1 MAGKGQQND
10 GGGNIEMV
18 WLIAVIL
25 VILLGWAV
33 WTYAKAAIVYPAFVV
48 DYAFIWIIEH
58 TKGLGKTG
66 TEVKNFIE
74 MFFDGRADAN
84 NPKHIN
90 WETFSYVRSVVGS
103 QVNWVITA
111 IIMALAIVIKYRMK
125 GEGFKSTFSL
135 AGGKGRGPSFAKFQA
150 ESWRVAT
157 YSANFDPDGKDAEI
171 GPPLTPPEWLRK
183 NGVRFEDNE
192 LDHDACKTAFTEQLG
207 RSWHGFDRAT
217 LYGKA
222 VLLMCA
228 LHYLKLE
235 QVYQGHNNDKPK
247 NISLHEREELSIAW
261 ASGKDGTAAMKAFIE
276 RHEKNP
282 KVRKVIDTI
291 GSKHAYENTVIY
303 AMLDRARAKGGVFKE
318 HDMAYIK
325 KLDRNMWYGMNN
337 CGRKRF
343 HTEGAGIMSHYFA
356 ERISNRA
363 LIEPYLDPACEGVE
377 NYLYE
382 EGIESIEAFF
392 TAADEDAY

>member
-1 MAGKGQQND
+1 MAGKQQNE
-10 GGGNIEMV
+10 GSGNIEMV
-18 WLIAVIL
+18 WFIALIL
-25 VILLGWAV
+25 VILLGWAT
-33 WTYAKAAIVYPAFVV
+33 WTYAKSAIVYPAFAVN
-48 DYAFIWIIEH
+48 YAFIWIIEH

-66 TEVKNFIE
+66 SEVKNFIE
-74 MFFDGRADAN
+74 MFFDGRADAS

-90 WETFSYVRSVVGS
+90 WETFSYVRNVVGS

-111 IIMALAIVIKYRMK
+111 AIMAMAMAIRYRMK
-125 GEGFKSTFSL
+125 GEGFKTTFSL
-135 AGGKGRGPSFAKFQA
+135 AGGKGRGPSFAKFQS
-150 ESWRVAT
+150 ETWRVAT
-157 YSANFDPDGKDAEI
+157 YSANFDPDDKDANI
-171 GPPLTPPEWLRK
+171 DPPMRPTDWLKK
-183 NGVRFEDNE
+183 NGIRFEDNE
-192 LDHDACKTAFTEQLG
+192 LDHDGCRAAFTEQLG
-207 RSWHGFDRAT
+207 KQWHGFDRAT
-217 LYGKA
+217 MYGKA

-228 LHYLKLE
+228 LHYLKQE
-235 QVYQGHNNDKPK
+235 KVFQGFNDGKPK
-247 NISLHEREELSIAW
+247 NVSLHEREELSIAW

-276 RHEKNP
+276 RYEKDP

-303 AMLDRARAKGGVFKE
+303 AVLDRSRAKGGVFKE

-356 ERISNRA
+356 ERISNRS
-363 LIEPYLDPACEGVE
+363 LIEPYLDPACEGIE

-382 EGIESIEAFF
+382 EGIESLEEYF

>member
-1 MAGKGQQND
+1 MAGKGQQGD
-10 GGGNIEMV
+10 GSGNIEMV
-18 WLIAVIL
+18 WFIAAVL
-25 VILLGWAV
+25 VILGAWCV
-33 WTYAKAAIVYPAFVV
+33 WTYAKSAIVYPGFAV
-48 DYAFIWIIEH
+48 DYAIIWIIEH
-58 TKGLGKTG
+58 TKGLGEGG
-66 TEVKNFIE
+66 TNIKNFIE
-74 MFFDGRADAN
+74 MFFDGRKQPD
-84 NPKHIN
+84 NPKDIN
-90 WETFSYVRSVVGS
+90 WETFAYVRKTVGQ
-103 QVNWVITA
+103 QVSWFIA
-111 IIMALAIVIKYRMK
+111 AAIVGMAIAIKYRMK
-125 GEGFKSTFSL
+125 GEGYKTPFSL
-135 AGGKGRGPSFAKFQA
+135 AGGKGKGPSFAKFQA
-150 ESWRVAT
+150 ENWRVAT
-157 YSANFDPDGKDAEI
+157 YSANFDPDDRDAEI
-171 GPPLTPPEWLRK
+171 GPPLTPPEWLKK
-183 NGVRFEDNE
+183 NAIRFEENE
-192 LDHDACKTAFTEQLG
+192 LDHDACRAVFTEQLG
-207 RSWHGFDRAT
+207 KQWHGFDRAT

-235 QVYQGHNNDKPK
+235 KVYPGFNGDKPK

-261 ASGKDGTAAMKAFIE
+261 ASGKDGTAAMKSFVE
-276 RHEKNP
+276 RHEKDP

-382 EGIESIEAFF
+382 EGIESLDLFF
-392 TAADEDAY
+392 TATDEHAY

>member
-10 GGGNIEMV
+10 GSGNIEMV

-25 VILLGWAV
+25 IALGAWLI
-33 WTYAKAAIVYPAFVV
+33 WTYAKAYIVYPAFVI
-48 DYAFIWIIEH
+48 DYAFIWIVEH
-58 TKGLGKTG
+58 TKGIGENGRK
-66 TEVKNFIE
+66 VKDFIE
-74 MFFDGRADAN
+74 MFFDGRADAD

-90 WETFSYVRSVVGS
+90 WETFAYVRNTVGS

-111 IIMALAIVIKYRMK
+111 IIIAMALVVKNRMR
-125 GEGFKSTFSL
+125 GENFKTSFSL
-135 AGGKGRGPSFAKFQA
+135 AGGKNKGPSFAKFQA
-150 ESWRVAT
+150 ENWRVAT
-157 YSANFDPDGKDAEI
+157 YSANFDPDGKDSEI
-171 GPPLTPPEWLRK
+171 GPPLTPPEWLKK
-183 NGVRFEDNE
+183 NSVRFEDNE
-192 LDHDACKTAFTEQLG
+192 LDHDACRAAFTEQLG
-207 RSWHGFDRAT
+207 KTWHGFDRAT
-217 LYGKA
+217 LYGKV

-228 LHYLKLE
+228 LHYLKIE
-235 QVYQGHNNDKPK
+235 KVFAGHNNDKPK

-261 ASGKDGTAAMKAFIE
+261 ASGKDGTPAMKSFVE
-276 RHEKNP
+276 RHEKDA

-303 AMLDRARAKGGVFKE
+303 AMLDRARAKGGVLKE

-356 ERISNRA
+356 ERVSNRS
-363 LIEPYLDPACEGVE
+363 LIEPYLDPACEGIE

-382 EGIESIEAFF
+382 EGIESLESFF
-392 TAADEDAY
+392 TKADEDAY